1 MSRITPPY
9 PHDPWAA
16 WAGECECGA
25 CLLLKATEIR
35 WREEQEAERL
45 EREEEERLEG
55 HL

>member
-9 PHDPWAA
+9 PHDPYAA
-16 WAGECECGA
+16 WAGECECHSCA
-25 CLLLKATEIR
+25 ELKAADARQAQRLED
-35 WREEQEAERL
+35 ERL